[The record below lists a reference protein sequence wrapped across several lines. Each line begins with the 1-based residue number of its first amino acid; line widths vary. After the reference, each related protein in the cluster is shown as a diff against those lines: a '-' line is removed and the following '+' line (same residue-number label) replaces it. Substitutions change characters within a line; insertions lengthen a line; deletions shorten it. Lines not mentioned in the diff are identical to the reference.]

1 LEFIN
6 KLFGDKVGAVYP
18 HYDALATQNNFNIWE
33 LRINGVKNCEKLFEY
48 FDKFTLK
55 SKKRLSY
62 LK

>member
-6 KLFGDKVGAVYP
+6 KLFGDKVGRIYP
-18 HYDALATQNNFNIWE
+18 HHESKNNFNIWE